1 MLLKRNEM
9 SQIIISPTSIQVNY
23 GVLVMSLSGSFL
35 QKISAATDHLC
46 QIVLKQNN
54 AKRNCIKQDL
64 CNMVMDG

>member
-1 MLLKRNEM
+1 M

>member
-1 MLLKRNEM
+1 VLLKRNEM